1 MKDQIPV
8 MAKGATER
16 AARHEKG
23 GREVVVEV
31 DERQFFPAREIHGL

>member
-1 MKDQIPV
+1 MEDQVPV
-8 MAKGATER
+8 MAERATER

-31 DERQFFPAREIHGL
+31 DERQFFPAGEIHGL